1 MDGANAMEKD
11 ADLEVEDD
19 ADEEVSQQDEEDPQ
33 PIEDAREVDDEP
45 ADTEGEGDDDEDP
58 EQETNEVE
66 NEQENDIDEN
76 EEEPLPDGDLEDQ
89 EIELQP
95 PHRAEALD
103 VLTSIEL
110 EFAMLRE
117 WVYVEK
123 MEILAWEDSMVQ
135 ACKFPVQFIPAN
147 SLSLLFS
154 CPSRNAILAERDD
167 QTEGQ
172 TA

>member
-1 MDGANAMEKD
+1 VDGANAVEKD
-11 ADLEVEDD
+11 ADLEVEED

-33 PIEDAREVDDEP
+33 PVEDAGEVDDEP

-58 EQETNEVE
+58 EQDLETNEVE
-66 NEQENDIDEN
+66 NEQENNIDEN
-76 EEEPLPDGDLEDQ
+76 EEEPLPGGDLEDQ

-95 PHRAEALD
+95 AHRAEALD
-103 VLTSIEL
+103 VLASVEL
-110 EFAMLRE
+110 EFAILRE

-147 SLSLLFS
+147 SLSL
-154 CPSRNAILAERDD
+154 ILQLSIRKCN
-167 QTEGQ
+167 TCRKR
-172 TA
+172 